1 MAYTFKSKA
10 MQAIQSKK
18 IAESS
23 VSATEIAKIRVEVER
38 LKRTVETLTGVRGTG
53 ADKAV
58 LTSTFEEAVESVNKR
73 LIALGG

>member
-10 MQAIQSKK
+10 MQAIQAKK

-23 VSATEIAKIRVEVER
+23 VSATEIAKMRVEIER
-38 LKRTVETLTGVRGTG
+38 LKRTVETLTGERGTG

-58 LTSTFEEAVESVNKR
+58 LKKEFDELKATVAGLLTPTP
-73 LIALGG
+73 